1 MPPYIYF
8 QKEYRPLSEA
18 KIGIMT
24 NFVHYGTGAIEG
36 IRGNWNEEQ
45 QQLYLFRLEEHYERL
60 LCGCRILKI
69 DLPYTI
75 EDFCRI
81 TVETIRKG
89 EFREDVYVRPIAYKS
104 TEAIGVRLH
113 NLESDF
119 AVFAFP
125 WGPYLDMDMAHCC
138 ISSWRRPKEVPQAKL
153 SGLYVNS
160 ALAKTEAIENG
171 FHEALMLTADGYVS
185 EGSGENI
192 FLVQGDKLITPP
204 PTDVIIVGITRD
216 TIIQLAKNELNLD
229 TVERRIERSELY
241 TSHEC
246 FLTGTA
252 ANVTPV
258 AEIDRR
264 QIGNG
269 EVGEVTAKLRDLYF
283 DVIQGKN
290 PKYRNWCTPI
300 YLD

>member
-36 IRGNWNEEQ
+36 IRGNWNEEK
-45 QQLYLFRLEEHYERL
+45 QQLYLFRLEAHYERL
-60 LCGCRILKI
+60 LSGCRILKI

-75 EDFCRI
+75 DDFCRI
-81 TVETIRKG
+81 TVETVRKG
-89 EFREDVYVRPIAYKS
+89 EFREDVYIRPIAYKS

-113 NLESDF
+113 NLEADF

-125 WGPYLDMDMAHCC
+125 WGPYLDMDKACCC

-153 SGLYVNS
+153 SGLYINS
-160 ALAKTEAIENG
+160 ALAKTEATESG
-171 FHEALMLTADGYVS
+171 FHEALMLTSDGYVS

-192 FLVQGDKLITPP
+192 FIVHGDKLITPP

-229 TVERRIERSELY
+229 TVERRIEHSELY
-241 TSHEC
+241 TAHEC

-269 EVGEVTAKLRDLYF
+269 EVGEVTTKLRDLYF

-290 PKYRNWCTPI
+290 PKYRNWCTPV
-300 YLD
+300 YQD